1 MKKSTLVD
9 VHKSLTGMT
18 GILKELRP
26 DTPSIMRTVKNGL
39 KATAMLMKD
48 LEEQGKQYKKA

>member
-9 VHKSLTGMT
+9 VHKSLTRIT
-18 GILKELRP
+18 GTLEELRP

-39 KATAMLMKD
+39 KTTAMLMKD

>member
-1 MKKSTLVD
+1 MKESTLVD

-39 KATAMLMKD
+39 KATVMLMKD
-48 LEEQGKQYKKA
+48 LEE